1 MAVVLS
7 QRNQMG
13 PKTAELC
20 ERLREASALLKS
32 AGERHWAGWLDKSLS
47 RIVRRDLSGV
57 DHLLGA
63 YGGMGSFND
72 LILMSANGH
81 SVTDEDYRDVND
93 RLDTLRSRLYE
104 LARDVR
110 QNAVIDE

>member
-1 MAVVLS
+1 
-7 QRNQMG
+7 MG
-13 PKTAELC
+13 PKTVELC
-20 ERLREASALLKS
+20 EKLREASALLKS
-32 AGERHWAGWLDKSLS
+32 AGEQHWASWLDKSLT
-47 RIVRRDLSGV
+47 RIERRDLSGV

-81 SVTDEDYRDVND
+81 SVTDESNRDVND
-93 RLDTLRSRLYE
+93 RLDTLRTKLYE

-110 QNAVIDE
+110 RNAVIDE

>member
-1 MAVVLS
+1 
-7 QRNQMG
+7 MG
-13 PKTAELC
+13 PKTTELC
-20 ERLREASALLKS
+20 EKLREASALLKS
-32 AGERHWAGWLDKSLS
+32 AGDYHWSEWMDKSLA
-47 RIVRRDLSGV
+47 RIERSDLSGV

-81 SVTDEDYRDVND
+81 SVTDANYREIND
-93 RLDTLRSRLYE
+93 RLDTLRAELYE

-110 QNAVIDE
+110 RNAVTDD